1 MKKLHINLSDH
12 SYDIIIKDNL
22 IDDLSEYVKEV
33 YSNKKI
39 YVITDSNVAPL
50 YLTRVMKA
58 LENDYEVKSVVLPAG
73 EESKSFAVY
82 QEACEKLIDLNIRRN
97 ELLLALG
104 GGVIGDLTGF
114 IAATIYRGVPYIGVP
129 TSLLA
134 QMDSSIGGKTGI
146 DFYNRKNIIG
156 AFKQPLRVLID
167 PRTCDT
173 LSREEFVNGMGE
185 LIKHGAIGNPKLLT
199 LVENGVDKMTEEI
212 VLESLK
218 VKQAVVEIDEF
229 DQKERMFLNFGHTFG
244 HAIELKYG
252 YKHGQAV
259 ANGML
264 MALKF
269 GIDMGETNPKC
280 YDVIYNI
287 LKNCGFPIKEYNY
300 KDYLPEMAYDKKN
313 LAGVIRFIF
322 IKDFGVPEL
331 YEIEETKIKDL
342 M

>member
-22 IDDLSEYVKEV
+22 IDNLSEYVKEV

-39 YVITDSNVAPL
+39 YVITDSNVAPI

-156 AFKQPLRVLID
+156 AFKQPLMVLID

-199 LVENGVDKMTEEI
+199 LVENGVERMTEEI
-212 VLESLK
+212 VVESLK
-218 VKQAVVEIDEF
+218 VKQAVVEVDEF

-252 YKHGQAV
+252 WKHGQAV

-269 GIDMGETNPKC
+269 GIDMKETNKEC
-280 YDVIYNI
+280 YQRIYNI
-287 LKNCGFPIKEYNY
+287 LKNCGFPIVEYDYKEY
-300 KDYLPEMAYDKKN
+300 LPDMAYDKKN

-322 IKDFGVPEL
+322 IKDFGQPEL
-331 YEIEETKIKDL
+331 YEIKESKIKDL